1 VPTRKKSPENR
12 SRTNNCCTQ
21 GLRPYRQPITYAAL
35 TSVLRIMS
43 RSSWFSCGAAISLQ
57 IRTPCPR
64 RRVTGSSYHEVI
76 SFKGQRVTEPVSRFR
91 AVPVRRGPTGLGEH
105 PDVLGD
111 AVPGSRLRE
120 TGPATGVVLDRF
132 LNSTAENRS
141 SHADSRTGLRRCA
154 AGAGKR
160 PLRGTH
166 VEVRH
171 ASGCRRS
178 EEATDQRSGYP
189 EPNAS
194 RLMQR

>member
-91 AVPVRRGPTGLGEH
+91 AVPVRRGPIGLGEH

-120 TGPATGVVLDRF
+120 AGPATGVVLDRF
-132 LNSTAENRS
+132 PELHCREQVVVRRLAHGFTA
-141 SHADSRTGLRRCA
+141 LRR
-154 AGAGKR
+154 R
-160 PLRGTH
+160 R
-166 VEVRH
+166 RQ
-171 ASGCRRS
+171 ASS
-178 EEATDQRSGYP
+178 SG
-189 EPNAS
+189 NA
-194 RLMQR
+194 R